1 MKPFSYAAPK
11 SYPEASALLREH
23 PLALPKAGG
32 TDLMDLLKEGVV
44 SPPQIVALG
53 RIEPLEGNPN
63 ALPANMT
70 LAALGDPGLA
80 ERFPALSEAAREA
93 ATPQVRN
100 QGTVGG
106 NLAQAPR
113 CAYLRTRH
121 ACLRLGDSECAA
133 AAPEAFTRFHGV
145 FPASGCR
152 SGHSSSLAPALIV
165 LGARA
170 VIQGP
175 KGERSVAVEDLYR
188 APEAGALGDTTLGY
202 DELIT
207 RIDLEPTPLARQS
220 TYLEVRERQSFDFAL
235 VNLAAAATFKGS
247 GDERVVQD
255 LRLAAGGIAT
265 SPRRLK
271 RAEAALRGKPLTE
284 ETLRAAGQAACAGA
298 QPTAHNGHK
307 LILLQ
312 RLIARALR
320 QLAAGGKQK

>member
-1 MKPFSYAAPK
+1 MKPFSYAAAE
-11 SYPEASALLREH
+11 SYAQASALLREH

-44 SPPQIVALG
+44 EPPQIVALG

-63 ALPANMT
+63 SLPANMT
-70 LAALGDPGLA
+70 LAGLSDPGLA
-80 ERFPALSEAAREA
+80 ERFPALAQAAREA

-100 QGTVGG
+100 QGTIGG

-145 FPASGCR
+145 FPAGGCR

-165 LGARA
+165 LGASVA
-170 VIQGP
+170 IQGP
-175 KGERSVAVEDLYR
+175 KGERSLSVEDLYR
-188 APEAGALGDTTLGY
+188 APEAGALGDTVLGY

-207 RIDLEPTPLARQS
+207 RIDLEPSPLTRQS
-220 TYLEVRERQSFDFAL
+220 VYLEVRERQSFDFAL
-235 VNLAAAATFKGS
+235 VNLAAAVVFKGA
-247 GDERVVQD
+247 GKDRVVEQI
-255 LRLAAGGIAT
+255 RLAAGGIAT
-265 SPRRLK
+265 SPRRLE
-271 RAEAALRGKPLTE
+271 RAEIALRGKALNDE
-284 ETLRAAGQAACAGA
+284 NLAAAGEAACTGA
-298 QPTAHNGHK
+298 QPTAQNGHK
-307 LILLQ
+307 LILLR

-320 QLAAGGKQK
+320 QLATGGK

>member
-1 MKPFSYAAPK
+1 MKPFSYAAPG

-32 TDLMDLLKEGVV
+32 TDLMDLLKEGIVE
-44 SPPQIVALG
+44 PPQVVALG

-63 ALPANMT
+63 SLPANMT
-70 LAALGDPGLA
+70 LAGLSDPGLR
-80 ERFPALSEAAREA
+80 ERFPALAEAAREA

-100 QGTVGG
+100 QGTIGG

-121 ACLRLGDSECAA
+121 ACLRLGDTTCAG
-133 AAPEAFTRFHGV
+133 AAPDAFTRFHGV
-145 FPASGCR
+145 FPQNGCS

-165 LGARA
+165 LGASVA
-170 VIQGP
+170 IQGA
-175 KGERSVAVEDLYR
+175 KGERSLSVEDLYR
-188 APEAGALGDTTLGY
+188 PPEQGALGDTVLAY

-207 RIDLEPTPLARQS
+207 RVDLEPTPLARQS

-235 VNLAAAATFKGS
+235 VNLAAAALFS
-247 GDERVVQD
+247 GEGDQRTIKEV
-255 LRLAAGGIAT
+255 RLAAGGIAPA
-265 SPRRLK
+265 PRRLK
-271 RAEAALRGKPLTE
+271 RAEAALRGKPLNE
-284 ETLRAAGQAACAGA
+284 ATLAAAGEAACAGA
-298 QPTAHNGHK
+298 QPTAQNGHK
-307 LILLQ
+307 LILLK

>member
-1 MKPFSYAAPK
+1 MKPFSYAAPS

-53 RIEPLEGNPN
+53 RIERLEGNPN
-63 ALPANMT
+63 ALFANMT
-70 LAALGDPGLA
+70 LAALSDPGLA
-80 ERFPALSEAAREA
+80 ERFPALAEAASEA

-145 FPASGCR
+145 FPAGGCR

-165 LGARA
+165 LGAQV

-188 APEAGALGDTTLGY
+188 APEAGALGDTILGY

-207 RIDLEPTPLARQS
+207 RVQ
-220 TYLEVRERQSFDFAL
+220 EV
-235 VNLAAAATFKGS
+235 
-247 GDERVVQD
+247 
-255 LRLAAGGIAT
+255 RLAAGGIAT

-284 ETLRAAGQAACAGA
+284 ETLRAAGEAACAGA

-320 QLAAGGKQK
+320 HLAAGGKQK